1 MNMELKE
8 KKEKNIDS
16 IVELVF
22 LPNTIDSVKK
32 FQDNIKAYGYLEN
45 MFGFFHAIKN
55 PAYKEVLDTMKNII
69 SKNNL
74 KDLISLHQ
82 ELMGYTKSEEE
93 AAIANTLFMCIM
105 HQANKDLGLYNLD

>member
-8 KKEKNIDS
+8 KKEKDIDS

-45 MFGFFHAIKN
+45 MFGFFHIMKN
-55 PAYKEVLDTMKNII
+55 SAYKEVLDTVKNII

-82 ELMGYTKSEEE
+82 ELMNYTKSEEE
-93 AAIANTLFMCIM
+93 AVIANTLFMCIM